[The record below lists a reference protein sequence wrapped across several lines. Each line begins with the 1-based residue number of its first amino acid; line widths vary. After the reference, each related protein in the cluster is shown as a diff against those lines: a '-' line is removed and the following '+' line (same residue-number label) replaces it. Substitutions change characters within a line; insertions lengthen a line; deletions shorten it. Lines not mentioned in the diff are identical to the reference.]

1 MSLNGLDATVVN
13 EAYQSAFAEG
23 GGWLNPL
30 ISLLAEQANREFLQ
44 VLAPLHGA
52 R

>member
-1 MSLNGLDATVVN
+1 MSLNGLDATIVT

-23 GGWLNPL
+23 GGWLDPL
-30 ISLLAEQANREFLQ
+30 IFLQVEQANRESLQ